1 MYYLWVS
8 ISSLLVKYEW
18 GPPLMGKYI
27 AIQSQKSVSTY
38 FTSKQI
44 SQIQHFWYF
53 LNQNRSITCD
63 NDIYIWLLFIVSHL
77 LSYRYPLLVQIGLN
91 CSYVLNVLNDSLWS
105 IEICL
110 IISYIHCS
118 TYVILRVLVMSF
130 NGMDGCLQTRTNMF
144 ASKRLTDFLLGEEEY
159 VSYVITLRCTT

>member
-27 AIQSQKSVSTY
+27 TIQSQKSVSTY

-53 LNQNRSITCD
+53 LHQNRSITCD

-91 CSYVLNVLNDSLWS
+91 CSYVLNVLNDSLWW

-110 IISYIHCS
+110 IISYIYIVVPMLYCVFLLCHS
-118 TYVILRVLVMSF
+118 MVWMAASIQEQI
-130 NGMDGCLQTRTNMF
+130 CLQAN
-144 ASKRLTDFLLGEEEY
+144 G
-159 VSYVITLRCTT
+159 